1 MTGIMPQIEH
11 VVYFMLE
18 NRSFDNLLGWLYDD
32 ANPPKRIIANAEQQN
47 IPFLGLKENTYY
59 NCFDK
64 DSTKYYVQRGTGG
77 AMDTPSSDPNEPYLD
92 VSEQIFGKYFDG
104 SPPDNQKATMSGF
117 LANYAKAYK
126 GFAAVL
132 CDQGGSAFSEIAR
145 LLGKLIPNMC
155 EHLTQQEALAILNT
169 YSPEE
174 LPVMNGLAAA
184 YGVSDLW
191 FASVPTQTYANRAFS
206 ICGTSCG
213 AVDNHGPLLGL
224 VPKRYD
230 APSIW
235 DVLTRNGFGSTDDWM
250 VYYQDKELWRWCLT
264 EQGFSIPDAKN
275 HVAPIS
281 NFFDRVTAGNLPSF
295 SYLEPAW
302 MSAHLTNNGNSYH
315 PPSDV
320 CPGEL
325 FLKQLYDALTANP
338 DLWRKT
344 LLIISF
350 DEHGG
355 TYDHIAP
362 PWGAAPPWGDQTPP
376 VKLEHG
382 FKFNRYGVRVPT
394 LMISPWVDEGV
405 VFRSPIDAPFDHTS
419 LIATILTWKGIDPKT
434 AGMGE
439 RVARAPT
446 FESVLTRAT
455 PRDDVVNLKV
465 SPATAAYAA
474 SPPAATDIPPTPMQ
488 FNVLPK
494 LLLHLAGKQLSDLE
508 MIEAMVEVL
517 SGVKTA
523 QDLFDNI
530 EKYRLKHAA

>member
-1 MTGIMPQIEH
+1 MSKIMPQIEH

-32 ANPPKRIIANAEQQN
+32 ANPPKRIIANADQKDL
-47 IPFLGLKENTYY
+47 PFQGLKENTYY
-59 NCFDK
+59 NCFDN
-64 DSTKYYVQRGTGG
+64 DSEKHYVKRGTGG
-77 AMDTPSSDPNEPYLD
+77 STDTPSSDPNEPYLD
-92 VSEQIFGKYFDG
+92 VSQQIFGKYYKD
-104 SPPDNQKATMSGF
+104 SPPDGQEVTMSGF

-132 CDQGGSAFSEIAR
+132 CDQGDSVFSEIAK
-145 LLGKLIPNMC
+145 LLGKFIPNMC
-155 EHLTQQEALAILNT
+155 EKLTPQEALAILNT

-174 LPVMNGLAAA
+174 LPVINGLAAA

-235 DVLTRNGFGSTDDWM
+235 DVLTKHGFGSTDDWM
-250 VYYQDKELWRWCLT
+250 VYYQDKELWHWCLT
-264 EQGFSIPDAKN
+264 EHGFSIPDPKN
-275 HVAPIS
+275 HVAPIT
-281 NFFDRVTAGNLPSF
+281 NFFDRVAAGNLPAF

-302 MSAHLTNNGNSYH
+302 MAAHLTNNGNSYH

-338 DLWRKT
+338 ELWRKT

-382 FKFNRYGVRVPT
+382 FKFNRFGVRVPT

-405 VFRSPIDAPFDHTS
+405 VFRSPTGVPFDHTS

-439 RVARAPT
+439 RVAQAPT
-446 FESVLTRAT
+446 FESVLTRTT

-488 FNVLPK
+488 FNVLPS
-494 LLLHLAGKQLSDLE
+494 LLQHLAGKQLSEAE
-508 MIEAMVEVL
+508 MVLAMVEVL
-517 SGVKTA
+517 RGVKTA

-530 EKYRLKHAA
+530 EKYRLKHAT